1 MRRNLLAEWFYVD
14 AGKIRTIYAAMYYPP
29 ADAMLPNWPPFDG
42 NWPAK

>member
-14 AGKIRTIYAAMYYPP
+14 AGKIRTIYAAVFHPP
-29 ADAMLPNWPPFDG
+29 PEAMIPNWPPFDG